1 LGRKSEIEARYFWL
15 QRVQEDPARFGILL
29 VIYARWVAKIDT
41 PRGLADFVTV
51 GDKDEKVEKI
61 EEVKLVDELVVNQVP
76 ENINERYVSENK

>member
-1 LGRKSEIEARYFWL
+1 
-15 QRVQEDPARFGILL
+15 
-29 VIYARWVAKIDT
+29 
-41 PRGLADFVTV
+41 VTV